1 MYFAVLCTM
10 LCATYCVVYHMS
22 LDACYALCGILCVVH
37 GMLLYLLLCAVR
49 TQCCVVAANDE
60 SGMIPQGG
68 SNGPTALHSN
78 ANLH

>member
-1 MYFAVLCTM
+1 MLRIVLCT
-10 LCATYCVVYHMS
+10 MS

-78 ANLH
+78 ANIH